1 MDELNALIRQAKCY
15 DEKAFS
21 KIYKHFYQQV
31 YRYIY
36 YRTNDRNVA
45 EDLTAETFLKVLQ
58 NIQSFRKGAKSF
70 LPWLIKIA
78 YSQVVEFYRNG
89 GQNEILSLEE
99 ENSWQFGS
107 SITSDA
113 EDLILSRLDRED
125 IWGAVEKLT
134 EEQQQVIYL
143 KFGLGLSNSE
153 VAEILGKKEGAIKSL
168 QVRALN
174 SLKRCLAEVKFTKT
188 HKPDYIFLKALRIM
202 QEEQEEDG
210 RV

>member
-1 MDELNALIRQAKCY
+1 MDELNTLIRQAKRY
-15 DEKAFS
+15 EEKAFS

-36 YRTNDRNVA
+36 YRTNDRNIA

-58 NIQSFRKGAKSF
+58 NIQSFRKEAKSF

-89 GQNEILSLEE
+89 GQNEMLSLEE
-99 ENSWQFGS
+99 ENSWQFGYS
-107 SITSDA
+107 AADA
-113 EDLILSRLDRED
+113 EDLILSRLDGED
-125 IWGAVEKLT
+125 IWCAVGRLT

-174 SLKRCLAEVKFTKT
+174 SLKRYLARAKLTTKT
-188 HKPDYIFLKALRIM
+188 SLKPNYALKALRVP
-202 QEEQEEDG
+202 QGEVK
-210 RV
+210 R